1 MITKSIELNEGL
13 TRAGDIVYA
22 FRFLK
27 LLVTPFNKT
36 KAFELGIIDEK
47 GKVLKKAAERKT
59 PEEKDAYTM
68 FHRLVFNIKK
78 LIPGKRLGS
87 YAAALFLIR
96 ESTGMSDEAI
106 MKCINETGE
115 PEFIDESFSYI
126 SEGSLV
132 PGNFFLKKN
141 ACNPVTGDELGNIG
155 DCVVNEDFQDP
166 IGNFMDINIYRVKHK
181 ITNQELYVTQDILER

>member
-1 MITKSIELNEGL
+1 MITRSIEINEGL
-13 TRAGDIVYA
+13 TRAGDVVYA

-47 GKVLKKAAERKT
+47 GKVLKKSAERKT

-106 MKCINETGE
+106 MKCINEIGE
-115 PEFIDESFSYI
+115 PEFIEESFGQTGQMYEFHSKSWEAKNTI
-126 SEGSLV
+126 
-132 PGNFFLKKN
+132 LKTF
-141 ACNPVTGDELGNIG
+141 V
-155 DCVVNEDFQDP
+155 
-166 IGNFMDINIYRVKHK
+166 
-181 ITNQELYVTQDILER
+181 

>member
-1 MITKSIELNEGL
+1 MITKSIGINEGL

-59 PEEKDAYTM
+59 PEE
-68 FHRLVFNIKK
+68 
-78 LIPGKRLGS
+78 
-87 YAAALFLIR
+87 
-96 ESTGMSDEAI
+96 
-106 MKCINETGE
+106 
-115 PEFIDESFSYI
+115 
-126 SEGSLV
+126 
-132 PGNFFLKKN
+132 KN